1 MKLDINL
8 DRRRNLFRA
17 DLADV
22 SLHGRVEAERFIT
35 GTAARISAPLV
46 TIHRAAADNS
56 MQISQALFGEDVS
69 VFENK
74 NGWAWVQSM
83 ADRYV
88 GYVKS
93 DAVSNLLPPF
103 THYVSIHATHLYPR
117 ADLKSM
123 PAVALPLNARLSV
136 VDQNGDYL
144 ELATGGFVF
153 ANHVTPIAEYQTD
166 FVSVAERFVHTPYL
180 WGGKTAAGIDCSG
193 LVQVSLNACGIAAPR
208 DSDMQEAE
216 LGTTLLVNDLDGLRR
231 GDLVFWDGHV
241 GIMQSDT
248 HLLHANGHHMMTVS
262 EPLREAVERIAAKG
276 TPVTSI
282 KRL

>member
-1 MKLDINL
+1 MTLDK
-8 DRRRNLFRA
+8 RRNIFRA
-17 DLADV
+17 DLADEIFK
-22 SLHGRVEAERFIT
+22 GRVEAERFVG
-35 GTAARISAPLV
+35 GTAARIFLPAV
-46 TIHRAAADNS
+46 TTIHRAPSEDS

-69 VFENK
+69 VFETV
-74 NGWAWVQSM
+74 NGWSWVQSK
-83 ADRYV
+83 ADGYV

-93 DAVSNLLPPF
+93 NVLTTFLPPI
-103 THYVSIHATHLYPR
+103 THHVSTHATHLYPK

>member
-1 MKLDINL
+1 MTLDK
-8 DRRRNLFRA
+8 RRNVFRA
-17 DLADV
+17 DLADI
-22 SLHGRVEAERFIT
+22 SLKGRVDAERFVA
-35 GTAARISAPLV
+35 GTAARISAPVV
-46 TIHRAAADNS
+46 TIHRAPSEDS

-69 VFENK
+69 VFENTSD
-74 NGWAWVQSM
+74 WVWVQSK
-83 ADRYV
+83 ADGYV
-88 GYVKS
+88 GYVKEE
-93 DAVSNLLPPF
+93 ALTPHLPPI
-103 THYVSIHATHLYPR
+103 THHVSTHATHLYPK

-123 PAVALPLNARLSV
+123 PAVALPLNARLAV

-144 ELATGGFVF
+144 ELATGGFIF
-153 ANHVTPIAEYQTD
+153 ANHVTAVTEYHSD

-180 WGGKTAAGIDCSG
+180 WGGKSAAGIDCSG

-208 DSDMQEAE
+208 DSDMQETE
-216 LGTTLLVNDLDGLRR
+216 LGTTLLVNDLDGLTR

-241 GIMQSDT
+241 GIMQSNT